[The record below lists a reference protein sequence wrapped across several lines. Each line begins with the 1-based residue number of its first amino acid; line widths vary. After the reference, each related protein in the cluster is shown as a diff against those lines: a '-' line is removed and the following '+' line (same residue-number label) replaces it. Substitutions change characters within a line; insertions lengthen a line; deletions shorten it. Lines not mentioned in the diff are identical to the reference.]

1 MKLVYSCL
9 FPNVHMLFLIGAT
22 SHIGSNE
29 TEKPAYETTEVKFA
43 VCSVMADQRENRGRG
58 VGGGGGI

>member
-1 MKLVYSCL
+1 
-9 FPNVHMLFLIGAT
+9 MLFLIGAT

-43 VCSVMADQRENRGRG
+43 VCSVMADQRENRGR
-58 VGGGGGI
+58 VGGRGGGI